1 MRFASG
7 RPHSIDGAP
16 GTELRLRTVGEQER
30 RELLAHYLRLSADDR
45 RLRFLRVVPDEGLRA
60 HVAALDLNCGV
71 RLALFDSAGSLV
83 ALAEGF
89 CYACGARHEMEVA
102 FSTDAPWR
110 RLGLAKSLGSV
121 MAAHARAS
129 GAQRMVLHCD
139 ARNAAMRSL
148 LSSVGATS
156 EIEEA
161 EINAVWS
168 VAASSTSTSDRSVR
182 PSAAPVCR

>member
-1 MRFASG
+1 MRLISD
-7 RPHSIDGAP
+7 RPHPFDGAP
-16 GTELRLRTVGEQER
+16 CTELRLHTVGEKER
-30 RELLAHYLRLSADDR
+30 FELLAHYLRLSADDR

-60 HVAALDLNCGV
+60 HVAALDLTLGV

-89 CYACGARHEMEVA
+89 CYRCGARHEMEVA

-110 RLGLAKSLGSV
+110 RLGLAKSLGSA
-121 MAAHARAS
+121 MAEHARAY
-129 GAQRMVLHCD
+129 GANRMVLQCD

-148 LSSVGATS
+148 LNSVGATS

-161 EINAVWS
+161 EINAVWA
-168 VAASSTSTSDRSVR
+168 VASS
-182 PSAAPVCR
+182 